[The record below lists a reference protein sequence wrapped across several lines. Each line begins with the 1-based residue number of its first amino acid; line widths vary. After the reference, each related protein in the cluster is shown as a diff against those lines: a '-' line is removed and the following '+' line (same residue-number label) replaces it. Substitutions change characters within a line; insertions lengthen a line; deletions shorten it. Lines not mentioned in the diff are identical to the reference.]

1 MNLREVK
8 SLRKMNHKNIV
19 KLIEIIRVNNDLHF
33 VFEYCEGNLYEKV
46 KNRTERLPDEDIKH
60 IVY

>member
-1 MNLREVK
+1 MTLREVK

-33 VFEYCEGNLYEKV
+33 VFEYLEDNLYTKM
-46 KNRTERLPDEDIKH
+46 KNRVSRYTDSDIKWL
-60 IVY
+60 VY